1 MEMKRHVLAILAVV
15 YALVA
20 ATLCSAQNVPVYIR
34 VMDTVTH
41 FGVQA
46 KVKFKGPETLATE
59 TDRSG
64 KATINLPPG
73 EYQEEVTAA
82 GYKPMIYEF
91 TLLPGE
97 NALANGRDPHYP
109 TGAMLDPIR
118 PPEEI
123 EEADKLIRPGYTL
136 VDSYA
141 VDEEGQPVADV
152 HVHLQ
157 GKSTETVDATT
168 NARGFFAI
176 LVPTPPAATP
186 PVIAGTENLPATADV
201 VAEKPGYK
209 TQVHT
214 NIPLMDGSVSSVS
227 LDMVRGSGTIKSDDA
242 PGWLNGTAGTC
253 IGEHACEDVDKTPSH
268 LKAKPDSPGPSGPST
283 RKAPVTP
290 GNISL
295 PSTIIVGKTCTGGC
309 SVACSQAFP
318 PYSLE
323 SYVQQG
329 LQNEWTASWPADS
342 LEAGAVAYRTIGAYW
357 VQQRRVPPNL
367 YNIRSDACNQIF
379 APTGNPN
386 SNTQAAA
393 IATAGIAL
401 SDDGAHAYFSE
412 YAQEGNNHGCGDG
425 FTGDNI
431 DWPCLA
437 DPIATGS
444 YSPGSHGRGMGQ
456 WGSWWWARGQ
466 SNGGQNVLAPGWQCI
481 LDHYYND
488 NGNATGA
495 GGSNTY
501 RYSFIYGP
509 GGDGTIAFPV
519 DPGNGYYQVYTMA
532 MDGSKPR
539 AVTPSSNDPYYGGPA
554 WSPDQKTLAYTAGTN
569 SFNVF
574 TISASGN
581 GTPTPITFGSVLI
594 NYMASGWSR
603 SGNNLLALN
612 GQSTSSLASEIY
624 SINASLPG
632 QPTQLTFDFPLQN
645 FVPFWS
651 PDGYHL
657 AFQQTQSGCD
667 PNNDFC
673 SYIIASANGS
683 QEYKLYGA
691 PVNLYTGAPG
701 WSPDGSTIV
710 FYAYTPS
717 CNGYPAIYSVN
728 VLGGTPTPLNCI
740 PNSYLWSP
748 RYSQD
753 GRYIVAAYWSGSPS
767 SSVIPYV
774 MNADGTG
781 GTPVGNL
788 GSPQWGE
795 ATTLDVTRCMR
806 LDILQP
812 AD

>member
-329 LQNEWTASWPADS
+329 LQNEWTASWPSRLVRGWSGRLPYDRSILGPTAS
-342 LEAGAVAYRTIGAYW
+342 STPQPYTTSEATLVTRYLHLPGIPILIRRRLRSR
-357 VQQRRVPPNL
+357 RRVSRCRTTALTHISRNML
-367 YNIRSDACNQIF
+367 KKETITDA
-379 APTGNPN
+379 G
-386 SNTQAAA
+386 
-393 IATAGIAL
+393 TALLGIT
-401 SDDGAHAYFSE
+401 SIGHAW
-412 YAQEGNNHGCGDG
+412 QN
-425 FTGDNI
+425 
-431 DWPCLA
+431 
-437 DPIATGS
+437 PIATGS

-632 QPTQLTFDFPLQN
+632 QTHPAYFRLSIAELRPILVAGRLPPGLST
-645 FVPFWS
+645 
-651 PDGYHL
+651 
-657 AFQQTQSGCD
+657 D
-667 PNNDFC
+667 P
-673 SYIIASANGS
+673 
-683 QEYKLYGA
+683 K
-691 PVNLYTGAPG
+691 
-701 WSPDGSTIV
+701 
-710 FYAYTPS
+710 
-717 CNGYPAIYSVN
+717 
-728 VLGGTPTPLNCI
+728 
-740 PNSYLWSP
+740 
-748 RYSQD
+748 
-753 GRYIVAAYWSGSPS
+753 
-767 SSVIPYV
+767 
-774 MNADGTG
+774 
-781 GTPVGNL
+781 
-788 GSPQWGE
+788 
-795 ATTLDVTRCMR
+795 R
-806 LDILQP
+806 L
-812 AD
+812 